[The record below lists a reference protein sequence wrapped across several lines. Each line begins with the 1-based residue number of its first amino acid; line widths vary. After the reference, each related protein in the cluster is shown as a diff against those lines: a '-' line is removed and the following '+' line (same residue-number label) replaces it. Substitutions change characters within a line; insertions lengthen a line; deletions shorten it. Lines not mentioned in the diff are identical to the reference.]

1 MQCALLLDRV
11 EDVVSQVH
19 NSFAEAIKDQTKAA
33 LHQHV
38 LLSLDKAVTSE
49 QERQLEGAK
58 LIAFGRDL
66 AGTLR
71 DLLIQDV
78 DFSRSVRNMETKL
91 RVRGKEIPSR
101 KLLNMLGHFVVRD
114 PNNQDQLLQTEWGT

>member
-58 LIAFGRDL
+58 YK
-66 AGTLR
+66 
-71 DLLIQDV
+71 DV
-78 DFSRSVRNMETKL
+78 CAQLHEVN
-91 RVRGKEIPSR
+91 
-101 KLLNMLGHFVVRD
+101 
-114 PNNQDQLLQTEWGT
+114 PNPNP

>member
-58 LIAFGRDL
+58 YKDVCAQLHEEYFDACLAPCRGGTRGQNAGLPRDCTPEGQQWPL
-66 AGTLR
+66 
-71 DLLIQDV
+71 
-78 DFSRSVRNMETKL
+78 
-91 RVRGKEIPSR
+91 
-101 KLLNMLGHFVVRD
+101 
-114 PNNQDQLLQTEWGT
+114 